1 MATLSYNPCK
11 LRNHKP
17 QSHKPISYLS
27 KPIKIPFSSSQ
38 FSTLYP
44 SKFSKLRL
52 NTLSESSVSLPTNQ
66 PPLNSASGNNFNEDE
81 DVDDDP
87 TSKVSYLD
95 SETDPESIIEWELDF
110 CSRPIFD
117 IRGKKI
123 W

>member
-1 MATLSYNPCK
+1 MVTLSYNPCK

-17 QSHKPISYLS
+17 QSHKPISCLS
-27 KPIKIPFSSSQ
+27 KPIEIPFSLSQ

-66 PPLNSASGNNFNEDE
+66 PPLTSASENNFNEDE

-110 CSRPIFD
+110 CSRPILD